1 AGVYFAVTEMVSG
14 SAMLEMIRHLDR
26 SSRWTA
32 LARGAMRDDF
42 YQAILSLTDAVLR
55 HTDEAGDAAGAGAA
69 AGDDGGSAMRGRRR
83 VDSWLDANRS
93 ALEKVLEM

>member
-1 AGVYFAVTEMVSG
+1 
-14 SAMLEMIRHLDR
+14 
-26 SSRWTA
+26 
-32 LARGAMRDDF
+32 MRDDF

-93 ALEKVLEM
+93 ALEKVLEMVAELRELKTVDQAPVSVVLRQLRAVVRSADWASESA